1 MRKLIF
7 ISIFI
12 AGFVFGQQ
20 DTTEQVI
27 DFETIKTMNGKQIYE
42 VFCAKCHGIDGKGN
56 IPEEIKQNWDVPP
69 PDFTDGYFNTRE
81 ARKDWYAVIK
91 YGGASRG
98 LSRTMPAFGDVFTDQ
113 QIYET
118 IEHIKS
124 FVDQKKYPQ
133 GELNFIRAHYV
144 TKAYV
149 EQEFILIPT
158 FTYKFKTS
166 R

>member
-149 EQEFILIPT
+149 
-158 FTYKFKTS
+158 
-166 R
+166 